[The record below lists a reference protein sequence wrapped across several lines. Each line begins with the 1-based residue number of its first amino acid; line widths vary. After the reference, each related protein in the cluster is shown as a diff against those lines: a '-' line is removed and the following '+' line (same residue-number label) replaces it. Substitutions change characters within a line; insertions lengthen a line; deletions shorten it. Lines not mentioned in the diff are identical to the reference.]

1 MKKNVI
7 PNSITKMQISSFDFG
22 KADAKQD
29 ELLEDTF
36 CLLPGIKEIFIGNKT
51 YVLGVKGSGKT
62 AIFEMLKSGNRSLSY
77 RGMPVGASFYMDD
90 EIQFNVLAT
99 KLGQKFLDKNINDE
113 ITNFQFL
120 WEIFFIYN
128 VLNQLNKKNLLS
140 DSLHK
145 IYKDWLVAYGA
156 IDKFSLIDVIK
167 SLRATVTFQ
176 LNDLNQ
182 TILPS
187 FSFEQSS
194 ELKAISLENKQNN
207 IVFNL
212 NQIKNE
218 ISNSL
223 KQTGQFFCIA
233 IDRLDDYVSGYDY
246 KIQCEMLTALAKVE
260 RNYSQFSS
268 FHFLIFMRPDLF
280 YKIDWT
286 TIGQDKISDET
297 MELTWNDE
305 TIKELI
311 AKRIYYNYK
320 KIFMNRRFSF
330 KEKFLILLKKDI
342 FPQFEDNEEF
352 HNKILLSIFKKE
364 IIHYNSY
371 GVKETINLFDF
382 YKTHF
387 SLANEYATPR
397 IIISF
402 LHLLME
408 KYRDKNNDE
417 STTLELIN
425 NSFSVF
431 DDNLLLETY
440 NCFQEQLKMNFLSID
455 TKQKDLFEKFIL
467 KQQTKYK
474 FTYPQIEEMLGK
486 RNNKEIRE
494 FLGYLEYI
502 GYLKNK
508 KTSTTPVERREY
520 ELPIIF
526 RVVNRK
532 D

>member
-1 MKKNVI
+1 MNNYII
-7 PNSITKMQISSFDFG
+7 PKTITKKQILSFDFG

-51 YVLGVKGSGKT
+51 YILGVKGSGKT
-62 AIFEMLKSGNRSLSY
+62 AIFEMLKSGKQSLSY
-77 RGMPVGASFYMDD
+77 RGLSVGTFFYMDD

-128 VLNQLNKKNLLS
+128 VLYQLNKESLLT
-140 DSLHK
+140 DSLQK
-145 IYKDWLVAYGA
+145 IYKDLLVAYGS

-167 SLRATVTFQ
+167 SLKAIVIFQ

-187 FSFEQSS
+187 ISIEQSS
-194 ELKAISLENKQNN
+194 ELKAKNLENKQNS

-212 NQIKNE
+212 NHIKDE
-218 ISNSL
+218 ISNLL
-223 KQTGQFFCIA
+223 KQTGRFFCIA

-286 TIGQDKISDET
+286 TIGQDKVIDET

-320 KIFMNRRFSF
+320 KIYMTRKYSF
-330 KEKFLILLKKDI
+330 KEKLFTLIKKDI
-342 FPQFEDNEEF
+342 FPQFEENREF
-352 HNKILLSIFKKE
+352 HNEMLLSIFKKQ
-364 IIHYNSY
+364 IIHYNPS
-371 GVKETINLFDF
+371 GIKDTINIFDF
-382 YKTHF
+382 YRTHF
-387 SLANEYATPR
+387 SLSNEYATPR

-408 KYRDKNNDE
+408 KYRDRNKDE
-417 STTLELIN
+417 STTLALVN

-431 DDNLLLETY
+431 EDEIILDTY
-440 NCFQEQLKMNFLSID
+440 NSFQEQLRKNFLNID
-455 TKQKDLFEKFIL
+455 MKQKKLFEKFIL
-467 KQQTKYK
+467 KQNTKYK
-474 FTYPQIEEMLGK
+474 FSYSRIEEMLGK
-486 RNNKEIRE
+486 RNNQEIKE

-502 GYLKNK
+502 GYLKNT
-508 KTSTTPVERREY
+508 KTSTTPVERRVY

-526 RVVNRK
+526 RVVNK
-532 D
+532 K

>member
-1 MKKNVI
+1 
-7 PNSITKMQISSFDFG
+7 
-22 KADAKQD
+22 
-29 ELLEDTF
+29 
-36 CLLPGIKEIFIGNKT
+36 
-51 YVLGVKGSGKT
+51 
-62 AIFEMLKSGNRSLSY
+62 
-77 RGMPVGASFYMDD
+77 
-90 EIQFNVLAT
+90 
-99 KLGQKFLDKNINDE
+99 
-113 ITNFQFL
+113 
-120 WEIFFIYN
+120 
-128 VLNQLNKKNLLS
+128 
-140 DSLHK
+140 
-145 IYKDWLVAYGA
+145 
-156 IDKFSLIDVIK
+156 
-167 SLRATVTFQ
+167 
-176 LNDLNQ
+176 
-182 TILPS
+182 
-187 FSFEQSS
+187 
-194 ELKAISLENKQNN
+194 
-207 IVFNL
+207 
-212 NQIKNE
+212 
-218 ISNSL
+218 
-223 KQTGQFFCIA
+223 
-233 IDRLDDYVSGYDY
+233 
-246 KIQCEMLTALAKVE
+246 
-260 RNYSQFSS
+260 
-268 FHFLIFMRPDLF
+268 
-280 YKIDWT
+280 
-286 TIGQDKISDET
+286 
-297 MELTWNDE
+297 
-305 TIKELI
+305 
-311 AKRIYYNYK
+311 
-320 KIFMNRRFSF
+320 MNRRFSF

-352 HNKILLSIFKKE
+352 YNKILLSIFKKE

-440 NCFQEQLKMNFLSID
+440 NCFQEKLKMNFLSID

-526 RVVNRK
+526 RVINRRN
-532 D
+532 

>member
-1 MKKNVI
+1 MNKYII
-7 PNSITKMQISSFDFG
+7 PKTITKKQISSFDFG

-51 YVLGVKGSGKT
+51 YILGVKGSGKT
-62 AIFEMLKSGNRSLSY
+62 AIFEMLKLGKQSLSY
-77 RGMPVGASFYMDD
+77 RGLSVGTFFYMDD

-99 KLGQKFLDKNINDE
+99 KLGKKFLDKNINDE

-120 WEIFFIYN
+120 WEIFFIYK
-128 VLNQLNKKNLLS
+128 VLYQLNKENLLS
-140 DSLHK
+140 ESLHK
-145 IYKDWLVAYGA
+145 IYKDWLVAYGDV
-156 IDKFSLIDVIK
+156 DKFSLIDVIK
-167 SLRATVTFQ
+167 SLKAIVTFQ

-187 FSFEQSS
+187 ISIEQSS
-194 ELKAISLENKQNN
+194 ELKAIDLENKQNN

-218 ISNSL
+218 ISNLL
-223 KQTGQFFCIA
+223 KQTGRFFCIA

-280 YKIDWT
+280 HKIDWT
-286 TIGQDKISDET
+286 TIGQDKVSDET

-311 AKRIYYNYK
+311 AKRIYINYK
-320 KIFMNRRFSF
+320 KVYMNRKYSL
-330 KEKFLILLKKDI
+330 KEKLFNLFKKNI
-342 FPQFEDNEEF
+342 FPLFEDNENF
-352 HNKILLSIFKKE
+352 HNEMLLSIFKEK
-364 IIHYNSY
+364 IVHYNSS
-371 GVKETINLFDF
+371 GVKETINIFDF
-382 YKTHF
+382 YRTHF

-408 KYRDKNNDE
+408 KYRDRTNDE
-417 STTLELIN
+417 SKILELVN

-431 DDNLLLETY
+431 DDELILDTY
-440 NCFQEQLKMNFLSID
+440 NSFQRQLRKNFLSID
-455 TKQKDLFEKFIL
+455 EKQKNLFEKLVL
-467 KQQTKYK
+467 KQNTKYK
-474 FTYPQIEEMLGK
+474 FSYSQIEEMLGK
-486 RNNKEIRE
+486 RNKNEIKE

-502 GYLKNK
+502 GYMKNK
-508 KTSTTPVERREY
+508 KTSTTPVERRVY

-526 RVVNRK
+526 RIVNK
-532 D
+532 K